1 MPLISLSGAISS
13 TLFGDSNSMIPMLLV
28 AVIIDYITGL
38 IAGMIN
44 GELSSEVG
52 FKGILRKIIIFS
64 IVVAAHFIDVVLST
78 GEMIRNATV
87 IFYLCNEIL
96 SILENA
102 GKAGLPL
109 PPSILEKIQALK
121 NRSNNKE

>member
-1 MPLISLSGAISS
+1 
-13 TLFGDSNSMIPMLLV
+13 MIPMLLV